1 MIWAIAIAMW
11 ATLFAGVYLLLSR
24 NLVRSLIGL
33 MMLSGALNL
42 LVLSS
47 GRVGSLLPPVIHAP
61 HTALPPPDANP
72 LPQALVLTAIVI
84 GFALTCFSLILDM
97 ALLRSG
103 SGMDINAMRT
113 AEPEPTEPLKPPTA
127 SDACTLHASIDPV
140 QGAADTATD
149 SHHSSPAQ
157 AAHHKEYA

>member
-1 MIWAIAIAMW
+1 MIWAIAAAVW
-11 ATLFAGVYLLLSR
+11 FTLFAGIYLLLSR
-24 NLVRSLIGL
+24 NLLRSLIGL
-33 MMLSGALNL
+33 LMLSGAIN
-42 LVLSS
+42 LVLFAS
-47 GRVGSLLPPVIHAP
+47 GRVGSILPPVIAASQ
-61 HTALPPPDANP
+61 TALSAQDANP

-84 GFALTCFSLILDM
+84 GFALTCFSLILAM

>member
-1 MIWAIAIAMW
+1 M
-11 ATLFAGVYLLLSR
+11 
-24 NLVRSLIGL
+24 
-33 MMLSGALNL
+33 
-42 LVLSS
+42 
-47 GRVGSLLPPVIHAP
+47 PPVIQASK
-61 HTALPPPDANP
+61 TALSAQDANP

-84 GFALTCFSLILDM
+84 GFALTCFSLILAM